1 MINDEIGKKISLSKK
16 LTEAKKKKKK
26 SINYEKRKNERVKLK
41 RKAY

>member
-1 MINDEIGKKISLSKK
+1 MMKLKKKFPEQKTNRS
-16 LTEAKKKKKK
+16 KKKKKII

>member
-26 SINYEKRKNERVKLK
+26 EHQL
-41 RKAY
+41 